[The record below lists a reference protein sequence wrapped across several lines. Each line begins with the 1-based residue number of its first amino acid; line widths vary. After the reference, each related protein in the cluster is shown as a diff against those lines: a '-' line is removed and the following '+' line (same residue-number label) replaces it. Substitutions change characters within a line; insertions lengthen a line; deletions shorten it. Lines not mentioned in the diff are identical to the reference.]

1 MLESS
6 SLYFLVMRNPYQII
20 YAFIHVINMLEQ
32 TSYGILVYIYLSTYL
47 IADIMTTLAKE
58 SCISIKLV
66 IILLLFFFFFFIK
79 LVIILQ

>member
-32 TSYGILVYIYLSTYL
+32 TSYGILVYLFIYIFNSRHYDDTR
-47 IADIMTTLAKE
+47 
-58 SCISIKLV
+58 
-66 IILLLFFFFFFIK
+66 
-79 LVIILQ
+79 

>member
-66 IILLLFFFFFFIK
+66 IILLLFFFFS
-79 LVIILQ
+79 

>member
-32 TSYGILVYIYLSTYL
+32 TSYGILVYI
-47 IADIMTTLAKE
+47 
-58 SCISIKLV
+58 
-66 IILLLFFFFFFIK
+66 LFIYIFNSRHYDDTG
-79 LVIILQ
+79 